1 MSRSIEI
8 QDALDVLRCRYI
20 TNNWHIEKGENNKN
34 KLTSKENKKRKK
46 ARETENKFI
55 SQMIED
61 YEKSLREFEEYQ
73 ESIIK
78 YARLKREQ
86 MMNEG
91 VNLPWTRQCL

>member
-1 MSRSIEI
+1 M
-8 QDALDVLRCRYI
+8 
-20 TNNWHIEKGENNKN
+20 EKGEKNKE

-61 YEKSLREFEEYQ
+61 YEKSLRDFEEYQ
-73 ESIIK
+73 DSIIK

-86 MMNEG
+86 LIGEG